1 MSVIKNKGRYMLKTK
16 VVSLT
21 AVLFML
27 VGCTGSS
34 DYQLAQT
41 ESVQKTQNVSDRSI
55 EYHILPQ
62 DRLEVSL
69 YKDPAQGQ
77 NVSSSNELGQS
88 MNNKGIL
95 VNTAGYITLPL
106 IGKIKVA
113 GLSQS
118 QAADRITTQYKKY
131 LNTPSVYV
139 EVLNKRIF
147 VLGEVNKPG
156 VIPVDKE
163 KMTLF
168 EAIAHAG
175 DLTDSALRNEI
186 IILSNSPVKG
196 MQLRKVDLTNFDTMK
211 YSSLMLRPNDIVYV
225 RPDSWKEF
233 KVASDNFTS
242 PFVTVAKIAS
252 PFVTLKYLSD

>member
-1 MSVIKNKGRYMLKTK
+1 MVK
-16 VVSLT
+16 VKLVSLM
-21 AVLFML
+21 AVAFML

-34 DYQLAQT
+34 DYQLVQT
-41 ESVQKTQNVSDRSI
+41 EGVQQSKNVSDRSI

-62 DRLEVSL
+62 DRLEVAL
-69 YKDPAQGQ
+69 YKDPAQGAAGY
-77 NVSSSNELGQS
+77 SSTNELGQS

-95 VNTAGYITLPL
+95 VNTAGYIALPL

-118 QAADRITTQYKKY
+118 QAADRITAQYKKY
-131 LNTPSVYV
+131 LNTPTVYV

-156 VIPVDKE
+156 VVAIDKE

-175 DLTDSALRNEI
+175 DLTDSAQRNEI
-186 IILSNSPVKG
+186 IILSNSNVKG
-196 MQLRKVDLTNFDTMK
+196 MQLRKVDLTNFDQMR
-211 YSSLMLRPNDIVYV
+211 YASLMLRPNDIVYV
-225 RPDSWKEF
+225 RPNGWKEF
-233 KVASDNFTS
+233 KVAADDVTS
-242 PFVTVAKIAS
+242 PFVTIAKIAS
-252 PFVTLKYLSD
+252 PFVTLKYLTD

>member
-1 MSVIKNKGRYMLKTK
+1 MLNVKVISFMAALF
-16 VVSLT
+16 
-21 AVLFML
+21 VLA
-27 VGCTGSS
+27 GCAGKSE
-34 DYQLAQT
+34 YQLVQT
-41 ESVQKTQNVSDRSI
+41 ESVEESKNVSVSDRSI

-62 DRLEVSL
+62 DRLEVAL
-69 YKDPAQGQ
+69 YKDPSQGQ
-77 NVSSSNELGQS
+77 VSYSSNELGQS

-95 VNTAGYITLPL
+95 VNTAGYIALPL
-106 IGKIKVA
+106 IGKVKVA

-131 LNTPSVYV
+131 LNTPTVYV

-156 VIPVDKE
+156 VVEIDKE

-175 DLTDSALRNEI
+175 DLTDAAQRNEI
-186 IILSNSPVKG
+186 IILSNSNVKG

-211 YSSLMLRPNDIVYV
+211 YTSLMLRPNDIVYV
-225 RPDSWKEF
+225 RPNGWKEF
-233 KVASDNFTS
+233 KVAADDVTS
-242 PFVTVAKIAS
+242 PFVTIAKIAS
-252 PFVTLKYLSD
+252 PFVTLKYLAD